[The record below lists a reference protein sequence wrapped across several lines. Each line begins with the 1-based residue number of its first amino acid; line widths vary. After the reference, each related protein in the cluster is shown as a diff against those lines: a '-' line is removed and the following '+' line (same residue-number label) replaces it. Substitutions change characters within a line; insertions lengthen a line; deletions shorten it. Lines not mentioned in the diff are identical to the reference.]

1 MSKKVEKK
9 KAGKKKA
16 GNKVEELKWMVDFVC
31 ESATKCDELVHGYCK
46 RYKKNGKCDG
56 CPIGC
61 ILRTVEKK
69 CGIVTT
75 CKEIASHCTIANIF
89 GASYSRKERA

>member
-46 RYKKNGKCDG
+46 RY
-56 CPIGC
+56 